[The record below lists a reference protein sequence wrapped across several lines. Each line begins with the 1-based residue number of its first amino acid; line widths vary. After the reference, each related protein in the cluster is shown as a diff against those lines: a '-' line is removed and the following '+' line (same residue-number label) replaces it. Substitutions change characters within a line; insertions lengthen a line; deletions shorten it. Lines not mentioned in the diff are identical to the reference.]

1 MDEVLQQVMRALR
14 GMWRRRVLGLA
25 VAWAVAVV
33 AAVVLLRIP
42 DRHEASARVYVD
54 TQTVLK
60 PLMSGLA
67 IQPNVDEQIAMLART
82 LLARPNIEKIV
93 RSTDMDIAATSQNDK
108 DKLVDKVGKRINFSS
123 SGRENIYS
131 ISYQDEDPN
140 RAKRV
145 VQDLLSLFVESS
157 VGNKRRDTESAQR
170 FIDEQISV
178 YEKKLEE
185 AEGRVKEFKIRNIGF
200 GDGSGQ
206 DYFARMSALSAE
218 VAKHRIELR
227 AAEQS
232 RDALKRELSGE
243 DPVLLPEIST
253 ATGGASSTSELDA
266 RIAAQAK
273 LLDELMRR
281 YTEEHPDV
289 VATRRLMAQLEDQKK
304 KEVEARRK
312 AAAQIPAKFSASTNP
327 VFQQIKIS
335 LAETEANIASL
346 RARLSESEGR
356 LAQQR
361 ALATRAPQMEVE
373 LTQMNRD
380 YEVLRRNYDQ
390 LVARREAASMSGEV
404 DSQTR
409 MAEFRVIEP
418 PRISPRPV
426 FPNRLALLPLVLA
439 MSLGAGVAVAFVVS
453 QTFPTFH
460 DAKQVRSSTKRTVL
474 GTVSLQPTKPLIRH
488 RRRANLA
495 FAGGVA
501 SLFALYGSWITWVAL
516 ASRG

>member
-1 MDEVLQQVMRALR
+1 MDEVLQHVMRALR
-14 GMWRRRVLGLA
+14 GMWRRRGIGLA
-25 VAWAVAVV
+25 VAWAVALV

-67 IQPNVDEQIAMLART
+67 IQPNIDEQIAMLART
-82 LLARPNIEKIV
+82 LVARPNIEKIV
-93 RSTDMDIAATSQNDK
+93 RSTDMDVAVTTPLDR
-108 DKLVDKVGKRINFSS
+108 DRLVDAVTQRIKFSTG
-123 SGRENIYS
+123 GRENIYS
-131 ISYQDEDPN
+131 ISYQDTDPN

-185 AEGRVKEFKIRNIGF
+185 TEARVKEFKIRNIGF
-200 GDGSGQ
+200 GDSGGQ
-206 DYFARMSALSAE
+206 DYFSRMTALSAE
-218 VAKHRIELR
+218 VAKHRVELR

-232 RDALKRELSGE
+232 RDALKRELAGE
-243 DPVLLPEIST
+243 EPVMMGDLAP
-253 ATGGASSTSELDA
+253 TGGTSQTSELDA
-266 RIAAQAK
+266 RIALQAK
-273 LLDELMRR
+273 QLDELMRR

-289 VATRRLMAQLEDQKK
+289 VATRRLMAQLEAEKK
-304 KEVEARRK
+304 KEIEAQRK
-312 AAAQIPAKFSASTNP
+312 AAAANPAKFSASTNP

-335 LAETEANIASL
+335 LAETEATIAAL
-346 RARLSESEGR
+346 RARLVESESR

-361 ALATRAPQMEVE
+361 TLATRAPQVEVE
-373 LTQMNRD
+373 LTQLNRD

-409 MAEFRVIEP
+409 MAEFRIIEP
-418 PRISPRPV
+418 PRVSPMPV
-426 FPNRLALLPLVLA
+426 FPNRLVLLPLVLVLA
-439 MSLGAGVAVAFVVS
+439 LGAGAAAAFAVS
-453 QTFPTFH
+453 QVMPTFH
-460 DAKQVRSSTKRTVL
+460 DAKQVRSATKRAVL
-474 GTVSLQPTKPLIRH
+474 GTVSLQPTRPLIRL
-488 RRRANLA
+488 RRRANVA

-501 SLFALYGSWITWVAL
+501 GLVAMYGSWITWIVL
-516 ASRG
+516 AGRG